1 MGRAAA
7 GSGKSAAAPSTTAS
21 RGPRTI
27 RGLDPE
33 QRRIHRREQLLA
45 SAFELIARD
54 GYANTSIEQIC
65 QNAFVGNKAFY
76 ETFESKEDCYIELL
90 RQIAE
95 RIERQA
101 VEVLDNATDDA
112 DADETVHRLLSVFA
126 HALVDDPRVAV
137 VAFGECAGI
146 SPRVER
152 QRRENRR
159 WTAAF
164 LEEFWRRRQLPGMA
178 DSAAVDFHALAVLT
192 VGGLFEAVADWL
204 HDREAGGDSPPSIDV
219 LIGNLTS
226 FMRVVS
232 AGIAAS
238 SR

>member
-1 MGRAAA
+1 MGRSTADTSNRP
-7 GSGKSAAAPSTTAS
+7 GAPSTAPT

-27 RGLDPE
+27 RGLDAE

-76 ETFESKEDCYIELL
+76 ETFDSKEDCYIELL

-95 RIERQA
+95 RIEQHV
-101 VEVLDNATDDA
+101 VEILGNATDDN
-112 DADETVHRLLSVFA
+112 DEMVRLLLSAFA

-152 QRRENRR
+152 ERRENRR
-159 WTAAF
+159 WTATF
-164 LEEFWRRRQLPGMA
+164 LEEFWRRREFPEAA
-178 DSAAVDFHALAVLT
+178 DSAKVNFGALAVLT

-204 HDREAGGDSPPSIDV
+204 HDREVDPDSGPSIDA
-219 LIGNLTS
+219 LIANLTS
-226 FMRVVS
+226 YMEVVRV
-232 AGIAAS
+232 GIAALL
-238 SR
+238 R

>member
-1 MGRAAA
+1 MGKPTAATRKRATT
-7 GSGKSAAAPSTTAS
+7 PSSPTS

-27 RGLDPE
+27 RGLDAE
-33 QRRIHRREQLLA
+33 QRRVHRREQLLA
-45 SAFELIARD
+45 SAFALIARD

-76 ETFESKEDCYIELL
+76 ETFDSKEDCYIELL

-95 RIERQA
+95 RIERHV
-101 VEVLDNATDDA
+101 VEILDDTTA
-112 DADETVHRLLSVFA
+112 DTNEMVERLLSAFA

-159 WTAAF
+159 WTATF
-164 LEEFWRRRQLPGMA
+164 LEEFWRRREFLESA
-178 DSAAVDFHALAVLT
+178 DSATFDFHALAVLT

-204 HDREAGGDSPPSIDV
+204 HDHEADPESRPSIDT
-219 LIGNLTS
+219 LISHLTG
-226 FMRVVS
+226 FMAVVR

-238 SR
+238 LR

>member
-1 MGRAAA
+1 MGRAPTGDSKRAA
-7 GSGKSAAAPSTTAS
+7 GQA
-21 RGPRTI
+21 RGARTI
-27 RGLDPE
+27 RGLDAD
-33 QRRIHRREQLLA
+33 QRREHRREQLLT
-45 SAFELIARD
+45 SAFELFARD

-76 ETFESKEDCYIELL
+76 ETFDSKEDCYVALL
-90 RQIAE
+90 RQVAE
-95 RIERQA
+95 RIENQA
-101 VEVLDNATDDA
+101 VEVLSNATDD
-112 DADETVHRLLSVFA
+112 DDETVHRLLSAFA

-164 LEEFWRRRQLPGMA
+164 IEELWRRREFPTGT
-178 DSAAVDFHALAVLT
+178 VDYRALAVLT

-204 HDREAGGDSPPSIDV
+204 HDRESNGAAPPSIDT
-219 LIGNLTS
+219 LIANLTC
-226 FMRVVS
+226 FVDIVH
-232 AGIAAS
+232 AGISAS

>member
-1 MGRAAA
+1 MGRPSA
-7 GSGKSAAAPSTTAS
+7 GTDKRTTAARSATS

-27 RGLDPE
+27 RGLDAE

-95 RIERQA
+95 RIERRV
-101 VEVLDNATDDA
+101 VEILEDTAADN
-112 DADETVHRLLSVFA
+112 DEMVERLLSAFA
-126 HALVDDPRVAV
+126 HALVDDPRIAV

-159 WTAAF
+159 WTATF
-164 LEEFWRRRQLPGMA
+164 VEELWRRREFPEIA
-178 DSAAVDFHALAVLT
+178 DNAMLDFHALAVLT

-204 HDREAGGDSPPSIDV
+204 HDYEPDAESRPSIDT

-226 FMRVVS
+226 FMAVVR
-232 AGIAAS
+232 AGITAS
-238 SR
+238 LR

>member
-1 MGRAAA
+1 MSRPSA
-7 GSGKSAAAPSTTAS
+7 GAGKRTTAPRSATS
-21 RGPRTI
+21 RAPRTI
-27 RGLDPE
+27 RGLDAE
-33 QRRIHRREQLLA
+33 QRRVHRREQLLA

-76 ETFESKEDCYIELL
+76 ETFDSKEDCYIELL

-95 RIERQA
+95 RIERQV
-101 VEVLDNATDDA
+101 VEILEDTTADNDDMV
-112 DADETVHRLLSVFA
+112 ERLLSAFA
-126 HALVDDPRVAV
+126 HALVDDPRIAV

-159 WTAAF
+159 WTATF
-164 LEEFWRRRQLPGMA
+164 VEELWRRREFPEIAA
-178 DSAAVDFHALAVLT
+178 DTKLDFHALAVLT

-204 HDREAGGDSPPSIDV
+204 HDYEPDAEQRPSIDT

-226 FMRVVS
+226 FMAVVR
-232 AGIAAS
+232 AGITAS
-238 SR
+238 LR

>member
-1 MGRAAA
+1 MGRPSA
-7 GSGKSAAAPSTTAS
+7 GTGKQTIAPRSATS

-27 RGLDPE
+27 RGLDAE
-33 QRRIHRREQLLA
+33 QRRVHRREQLLA

-76 ETFESKEDCYIELL
+76 ETFDSKEDCYIELL

-101 VEVLDNATDDA
+101 VEILDNAPDD
-112 DADETVHRLLSVFA
+112 DDETVRLLLSAFA

-159 WTAAF
+159 WTATF
-164 LEEFWRRRQLPGMA
+164 LEEFWRRREFPQSA
-178 DSAAVDFHALAVLT
+178 DSAAVNFHALAVLT

-204 HDREAGGDSPPSIDV
+204 HDHETDPETRPSIET

-226 FMRVVS
+226 FMAVVS
-232 AGIAAS
+232 AGITAS
-238 SR
+238 LR

>member
-1 MGRAAA
+1 MSRPSA
-7 GSGKSAAAPSTTAS
+7 GAGKRTTAPRSATS
-21 RGPRTI
+21 RAPRTI
-27 RGLDPE
+27 RGLDAE
-33 QRRIHRREQLLA
+33 QRRVHRREQLLA

-76 ETFESKEDCYIELL
+76 ETFDSKEDCYIELL

-95 RIERQA
+95 RIERQV
-101 VEVLDNATDDA
+101 VEILEATTADNDDMV
-112 DADETVHRLLSVFA
+112 ERLLSAFA
-126 HALVDDPRVAV
+126 HALVDDPRIAV

-159 WTAAF
+159 WTATF
-164 LEEFWRRRQLPGMA
+164 VEELWRRREFPEIAA
-178 DSAAVDFHALAVLT
+178 DTTLDFHALAVLT

-204 HDREAGGDSPPSIDV
+204 HDYEPDAEQRPSIDT

-226 FMRVVS
+226 FMAVVR
-232 AGIAAS
+232 AGITAS
-238 SR
+238 LR

>member
-1 MGRAAA
+1 MSRPSAGAGKRTTSATSRA
-7 GSGKSAAAPSTTAS
+7 
-21 RGPRTI
+21 PRTI
-27 RGLDPE
+27 RGLDAE
-33 QRRIHRREQLLA
+33 QRRVHRREQLLA

-76 ETFESKEDCYIELL
+76 ETFDSKEDCYIELL

-95 RIERQA
+95 RIERQV
-101 VEVLDNATDDA
+101 VEILEDTTADNDDMV
-112 DADETVHRLLSVFA
+112 ERLLSAFA
-126 HALVDDPRVAV
+126 HALVDDPRIAV

-159 WTAAF
+159 WTATF
-164 LEEFWRRRQLPGMA
+164 VEELWRRREFPEIAA
-178 DSAAVDFHALAVLT
+178 DTTLDFHALAVLT

-204 HDREAGGDSPPSIDV
+204 HDSDPDAEQRPSIDT

-226 FMRVVS
+226 FMAVVR
-232 AGIAAS
+232 AGITAS
-238 SR
+238 LR

>member
-1 MGRAAA
+1 MSRPSA
-7 GSGKSAAAPSTTAS
+7 GAGKRTTAPRSATS
-21 RGPRTI
+21 RAPRTI
-27 RGLDPE
+27 SGLDAE
-33 QRRIHRREQLLA
+33 QRRVHRREQLLA

-76 ETFESKEDCYIELL
+76 ETFDSKEDCYIELL

-95 RIERQA
+95 RIERQV
-101 VEVLDNATDDA
+101 VEILEDTTADNDDMV
-112 DADETVHRLLSVFA
+112 ERLLSAFA
-126 HALVDDPRVAV
+126 HALVDDPRIAV

-159 WTAAF
+159 WTATF
-164 LEEFWRRRQLPGMA
+164 VEELWRRREFPEIAA
-178 DSAAVDFHALAVLT
+178 DTTLDFHALAVLT

-204 HDREAGGDSPPSIDV
+204 HDYEPDAEQRPSIDT

-226 FMRVVS
+226 FMAVVR
-232 AGIAAS
+232 AGITAS
-238 SR
+238 LR

>member
-1 MGRAAA
+1 MGRPSA
-7 GSGKSAAAPSTTAS
+7 GTDKGTTTARSATS

-27 RGLDPE
+27 RGLDAE

-95 RIERQA
+95 RIERRV
-101 VEVLDNATDDA
+101 VEILEDSAADN
-112 DADETVHRLLSVFA
+112 DEMVERLLSAFA
-126 HALVDDPRVAV
+126 HALVDDPRIAV

-159 WTAAF
+159 WTATF
-164 LEEFWRRRQLPGMA
+164 VEELWRRREFPEIA
-178 DSAAVDFHALAVLT
+178 DNAMLDFHALAVLT

-204 HDREAGGDSPPSIDV
+204 HDYEPDAESRPSIDT

-226 FMRVVS
+226 FMAVVR
-232 AGIAAS
+232 AGITAS
-238 SR
+238 LR

>member
-1 MGRAAA
+1 M
-7 GSGKSAAAPSTTAS
+7 
-21 RGPRTI
+21 
-27 RGLDPE
+27 
-33 QRRIHRREQLLA
+33 
-45 SAFELIARD
+45 IARD

-76 ETFESKEDCYIELL
+76 ETFDSKEDCYIELL

-95 RIERQA
+95 RIERQV
-101 VEVLDNATDDA
+101 VEILEDTTADNDDMV
-112 DADETVHRLLSVFA
+112 ERLLSAFA
-126 HALVDDPRVAV
+126 HALVDDPRIAV

-164 LEEFWRRRQLPGMA
+164 VEELWRRREFPEIAA
-178 DSAAVDFHALAVLT
+178 DTTLDFHALAVLT

-204 HDREAGGDSPPSIDV
+204 HDYEPDAEQRPSIDT

-226 FMRVVS
+226 FMAVVR
-232 AGIAAS
+232 AGITAS
-238 SR
+238 LR